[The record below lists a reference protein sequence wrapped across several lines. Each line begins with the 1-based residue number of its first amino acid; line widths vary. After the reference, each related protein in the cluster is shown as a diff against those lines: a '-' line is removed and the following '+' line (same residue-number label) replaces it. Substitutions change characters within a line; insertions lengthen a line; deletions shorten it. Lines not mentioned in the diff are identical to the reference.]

1 MRFWITVEIFALT
14 LTGCG
19 EAPHDQF
26 QGYVE
31 DEYVQVASPI
41 GGMLETLSVT
51 RGQSITVDAPLFTL
65 ERAIEIAALSQAD
78 ANAKALQARL
88 AHRRLHGGGDHHR
101 PALLPVHP
109 GLIA

>member
-14 LTGCG
+14 LAGCG

-31 DEYVQVASPI
+31 DDYVQVASPI

-88 AHRRLHGGGDHHR
+88 AHRRLHGGGDRHR
-101 PALLPVHP
+101 PALLPAHP